1 MRGILILV
9 AFSSLSAPVFS
20 IEGRVTSLS
29 GSAQLRSNGKTAP
42 VKLGATIRERDI
54 LVTGASSRIGL
65 LFSDGASFLMAA
77 DSEIEIRPG
86 SVFYQATGTVSTSF
100 RAQKPGAQWAVKTP
114 TVVCAVRGTAFT
126 VETSKTLTRVVM
138 FKGKVIVKDF
148 VRESG
153 LPSDPNE
160 LMQDFLNDM
169 EINSGT
175 ALTYNGVEVQKESVN
190 LRKEKTAPLREA
202 HVALE
207 KTEAWKKAAT
217 ELKLTN
223 SGD

>member
-1 MRGILILV
+1 
-9 AFSSLSAPVFS
+9 
-20 IEGRVTSLS
+20 
-29 GSAQLRSNGKTAP
+29 
-42 VKLGATIRERDI
+42 
-54 LVTGASSRIGL
+54 
-65 LFSDGASFLMAA
+65 
-77 DSEIEIRPG
+77 
-86 SVFYQATGTVSTSF
+86 
-100 RAQKPGAQWAVKTP
+100 
-114 TVVCAVRGTAFT
+114 
-126 VETSKTLTRVVM
+126 M